1 MNTIFNLNYRA
12 KALTV
17 MVLLSLA
24 TTSVAFAKSEQFS
37 AQPAAQW
44 QPISS
49 DKLIRLPANI
59 IEKRIQ
65 QDFQASPMAMRIG
78 ELEGQMQLHI
88 SNIKSL
94 QQSISAS
101 DSEDNVDQQFQMLQH
116 KSAYLDL
123 LQQSH
128 ALRQTAMVKK
138 QKLYQRVLNKLQDKN
153 NKIVGSDTY
162 RMQQAQ
168 STARLRMEKVMAQVD
183 ATLSHAA
190 VDNPSP
196 YAAEYATNLAKISQL
211 KKALAVHQGNAS
223 PSINGVEVSSQEY
236 FRQLL
241 MAVSTD
247 QSLLDQEKLML
258 SYMARL
264 VALDAQSLEYQV
276 TYSNEERGLVAN
288 KTSKAANVT
297 NLFFQE

>member
-1 MNTIFNLNYRA
+1 MNSIFNLNYQA
-12 KALTV
+12 KALIV

-24 TTSVAFAKSEQFS
+24 TVSVAFAKSEEFS
-37 AQPAAQW
+37 AQKTPQW

-65 QDFQASPMAMRIG
+65 QDFQASPMAMRIA
-78 ELEGQMQLHI
+78 ELEDQMQQHV
-88 SNIKSL
+88 SNIKTL

-101 DSEDNVDQQFQMLQH
+101 DSEDNVAEQFQILQD
-116 KSAYLDL
+116 KSRYLDL

-128 ALRQTAMVKK
+128 ALRQTAMAKK
-138 QKLYQRVLNKLQDKN
+138 QKLYQRVLNKLQHKN

-162 RMQQAQ
+162 RIQQAQ
-168 STARLRMEKVMAQVD
+168 SKSRQRMEKVMAQVD
-183 ATLSHAA
+183 STLSHSA
-190 VDNPSP
+190 VDNPTP
-196 YAAEYATNLAKISQL
+196 YAAEYATNIAKISKL
-211 KKALAVHQGNAS
+211 KKSIARHQGNAS
-223 PSINGVEVSSQEY
+223 PSINGVAVSSQEY

-241 MAVSTD
+241 MEISTE

-276 TYSNEERGLVAN
+276 VDSNVERGLAAN

-297 NLFFQE
+297 DLFYQE